1 MTKEEIKSCPFCGAK
16 GVIESTKVGYYWIR
30 CKEYCCQMYGEWD
43 KSEAIRIWNKRN
55 PT

>member
-1 MTKEEIKSCPFCGAK
+1 MTKEEIKPCPFCGAK